1 MAVNSRGCI
10 EGEDRKE
17 SWTRPE
23 GMPYND
29 FVGENEPEKFR
40 GEAEK

>member
-29 FVGENEPEKFR
+29 FVGENEPGKFR